1 MNKDLIFYYKRGEYT
16 TSDEIRKQILAKKY
30 NLEDISFIIINEKYD
45 GNRFIEYNKIYST
58 AINRDIAEQL
68 IQKNNEKRI
77 LMYQRKMI
85 PQFLKEKKIHINIKL
100 DKLQNEI
107 DELYKQRS
115 ININISKSDLLK
127 NVGNK
132 DISQV
137 IIIKDL
143 LNTNV
148 PNDFKERPNDKKYSV
163 IFKCGD
169 KYSFL
174 WNTPVLDRNPIN
186 VDNSKFLNEI
196 TERRENITKILK
208 GKEQSI

>member
-16 TSDEIRKQILAKKY
+16 TADEIRNQITKDNKI
-30 NLEDISFIIINEKYD
+30 EDVSFIIINEKYD
-45 GNRFIEYNKIYST
+45 GTEFIEYNKIYST

-68 IQKNNEKRI
+68 IEKNKEKRI
-77 LMYQRKMI
+77 LMYQRQMI
-85 PQFLKEKKIHINIKL
+85 PQFLKEKKIHINSRL
-100 DKLQNEI
+100 HQLQNEI

-115 ININISKSDLLK
+115 MNINISKSDLLK

-132 DISQV
+132 DISPV
-137 IIIKDL
+137 ILIKDL
-143 LNTNV
+143 SKANV
-148 PNDFKERPNDKKYSV
+148 PSDFKERPDAKKYSI

-174 WNTPVLDRNPIN
+174 WNTPVLDRNPFDS
-186 VDNSKFLNEI
+186 DNSKFLNEI

-208 GKEQSI
+208 GKQS